1 MPCGTCYKIT
11 RNIALLIRAVIQA
24 YRIDF
29 WCIFGRGEAVNYM
42 ANMQYDLLEL
52 RSVVLPRSVDDS
64 SPHSSISIAI
74 SSTDFSPVS
83 AFKL

>member
-1 MPCGTCYKIT
+1 
-11 RNIALLIRAVIQA
+11 
-24 YRIDF
+24 
-29 WCIFGRGEAVNYM
+29 M

-64 SPHSSISIAI
+64 SPHSSISLAI

-83 AFKL
+83 AFKLLRITKWDRPLSANPCFGSQSISIINF